1 MLTRLSVRNLAIVES
16 ADVEFGEG
24 LNVVTGETGA
34 GKSVLMGALELVLGA
49 RADASAVR
57 DGAKDARIEAEF
69 QNPPATVAA
78 LLDETGLPACEEG
91 TLLVRRTIAATGGG
105 RVYVNDAATTVQT
118 LRALGK
124 LLVDVHGPNDH
135 QSLLEEPFQRCVLDA
150 YGRID
155 ASAYQAAWTKLAEL
169 KSEQTRLQG
178 DARDFAEEVERLRY
192 SVDELE
198 AAQLTDED
206 ETELPARH
214 AAAAHAA
221 EILEDA
227 TAATAALCEAD
238 DSAASALIGA
248 GARVRE
254 MAKFHP
260 AAGEWSDEIERLTV
274 QVQELSRTI
283 LDSVSRVEA
292 DPETLQALD
301 ERLSLVQRLKRKYA
315 CATVNDLLELNT
327 ARATRLS
334 DLEGREGRLA
344 ALEAEIAAAEKDVTA
359 VGKKLTAVRAKAAE
373 KLAKAITKELHG
385 LGFLKADFGVALVPH
400 APEASGCEAVDFQF
414 APNPGEPSRP
424 LRDIAST
431 GETARVMLAVK
442 AVVAAHDATPVL
454 VFDEIDSNI
463 GGEVGRAVGEKL
475 RTVAAHHQVVAITH
489 LPQSAVYGDRHFAVA
504 KAVSGGRTRSGVTEL
519 AGEARVAE
527 IARML
532 GGTSL
537 TSVVE
542 QHARELLAKAE
553 RSSAK
558 K

>member
-315 CATVNDLLELNT
+315 CATVNDLLELST

-344 ALEAEIAAAEKDVTA
+344 ALESEIAAAEKDVTA

>member
-315 CATVNDLLELNT
+315 CATVNDLLELST
-327 ARATRLS
+327 ERATRLS

-542 QHARELLAKAE
+542 QHARELLVKAE